1 MVDGLPV
8 GVVGLV
14 FEDDAVTTARDIAWR
29 WVVIAACA
37 ALLLALL
44 VGLWVTR
51 RLAVPLMAVAGTARD
66 FAAGNRGARTGVTGP
81 GEIGEVAR
89 SLDQMADTVVQSEE
103 SRRRLASNVAHEI
116 RTPLAALQAGLEEA
130 RDGLVEPDAAL
141 LAGLHDQSLRLG
153 RIVDDLAALS
163 AAEASALSLR
173 WADVDLAALARSEIA
188 AQEPRLRAAGLVVN
202 SDTSEPVLVRGDADR
217 LRQVLANLLSNAARY
232 CRAGDEVYVAVVPRG
247 DLARLTVRDTG
258 PGIPAGEIPHVF
270 DRFWRGSGGDR
281 SQGSGLGLAVV
292 RELVTAHHGI
302 VRVDSDGQT
311 GTSFEIDLPRASAP
325 D

>member
-14 FEDDAVTTARDIAWR
+14 FEGDAVTTARDIAWR

-51 RLAVPLMAVAGTARD
+51 RLAVPLMAVAGTARQ
-66 FAAGNRGARTGVTGP
+66 FAAGDRGARTGVTGP

-89 SLDQMADTVVQSEE
+89 SLDEMADTVVQSEE

-116 RTPLAALQAGLEEA
+116 RTPLAALQAGLEEV

-188 AQEPRLRAAGLVVN
+188 AQEPRLRAAGLVVH

-232 CRAGDEVYVAVVPRG
+232 CRAGDDGLRG
-247 DLARLTVRDTG
+247 CGAARWLG
-258 PGIPAGEIPHVF
+258 PAHRAGHRPGHPG
-270 DRFWRGSGGDR
+270 W
-281 SQGSGLGLAVV
+281 
-292 RELVTAHHGI
+292 
-302 VRVDSDGQT
+302 
-311 GTSFEIDLPRASAP
+311 
-325 D
+325 

>member
-14 FEDDAVTTARDIAWR
+14 FEGDSVTTARDIAWR

-51 RLAVPLMAVAGTARD
+51 RLAVPLMAVAGTARQ
-66 FAAGNRGARTGVTGP
+66 FAAGDRGARTGVTGP

-89 SLDQMADTVVQSEE
+89 SLDEMADTVVQSEE

-116 RTPLAALQAGLEEA
+116 RTPLAALQAGLEEV

-202 SDTSEPVLVRGDADR
+202 SDTREPVLVRGDADR

-232 CRAGDEVYVAVVPRG
+232 CRAGDEVYVAVAPRG

-258 PGIPAGEIPHVF
+258 PGIPADEIPHVF

-281 SQGSGLGLAVV
+281 SEGSGLGLAVV
-292 RELVTAHHGI
+292 RELVNAHRGM